1 MSHYLH
7 KSVNKNGILW
17 SQAQVRF
24 EMDEIEISF
33 YVSSVTIQFHLG
45 IQGLC
50 YTLVFTE
57 ILNEHHE
64 F

>member
-1 MSHYLH
+1 
-7 KSVNKNGILW
+7 
-17 SQAQVRF
+17 
-24 EMDEIEISF
+24 MDEIEISF